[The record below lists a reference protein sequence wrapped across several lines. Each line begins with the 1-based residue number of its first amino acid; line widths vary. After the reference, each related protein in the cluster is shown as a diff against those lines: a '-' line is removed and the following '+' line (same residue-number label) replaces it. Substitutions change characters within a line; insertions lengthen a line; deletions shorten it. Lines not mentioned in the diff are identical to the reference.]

1 MTAKPASSVMP
12 MEMRNC
18 APPPGAQDENPH
30 HQAASKLPP
39 REPRMMPSAGK
50 TNPGMP
56 AGPPRAGVGRKRG
69 GPEAN
74 SAPHNGA
81 QGHQER
87 QGGADSGCGGWGER
101 GGARSRSAPS
111 TACRWPAS
119 SARGCRKAN
128 RAGTRTV
135 CPRCPGKRPWSA
147 AGCAVCRA
155 SRWAW
160 RGARP
165 HRDHAKQRSSH
176 LAPQALALLLH
187 HALAQAAGGAE
198 HKDRD
203 AVQRQTEAPAE
214 QRKDR
219 PVWAAKTV
227 VRDGKERQ
235 IDHDERCRMDVPA
248 QFCASTP
255 AGQSV
260 DIFGC
265 HGLVKRVGCHG
276 LSKRV
281 VSGWW
286 GLCRGGRA
294 GASAWLRNAAAPVR
308 NGVALARSGTALTQN
323 GSAVMRRAGRRRGVC
338 KRRSKVAS
346 EAVGHWSNL
355 APAIGDGAVSN
366 VRNGSSALFRARAI
380 CKQSAKS
387 AAPSSYAISA
397 CSSAFSASNANSTV
411 LSKAQKAPRMSSL
424 LNW

>member
-1 MTAKPASSVMP
+1 MKTRPTGRPAS
-12 MEMRNC
+12 C
-18 APPPGAQDENPH
+18 PPGSPGGCPAP
-30 HQAASKLPP
+30 ARPIRGCRRASPC
-39 REPRMMPSAGK
+39 
-50 TNPGMP
+50 
-56 AGPPRAGVGRKRG
+56 RG
-69 GPEAN
+69 WA
-74 SAPHNGA
+74 
-81 QGHQER
+81 
-87 QGGADSGCGGWGER
+87 ER

-111 TACRWPAS
+111 TVCGWRAS
-119 SARGCRKAN
+119 SERGCRKAN

-135 CPRCPGKRPWSA
+135 WPRCPGKRPWSA

-160 RGARP
+160 RGYRP
-165 HRDHAKQRSSH
+165 HRDQAKQRSSH

-219 PVWAAKTV
+219 PVSAAKTV

-265 HGLVKRVGCHG
+265 HGLGFGCHG

-281 VSGWW
+281 VSGWC

-294 GASAWLRNAAAPVR
+294 GASAWRRNAAALVR
-308 NGVALARSGTALTQN
+308 NGVALARSGTALRQN
-323 GSAVMRRAGRRRGVC
+323 GAALMRRAGRRRGVC

-346 EAVGHWSNL
+346 EAVVGHWSNS